1 MTKQQLLKKVHH
13 IIWKTDDDMLQETLF
28 ELQDLIDNEIF
39 AEADAG
45 TMDVKQLENGYISH
59 IRIVSE

>member
-13 IIWKTDDDMLQETLF
+13 LIWKTGDDMLQETLF
-28 ELQDLIDNEIF
+28 ELQNFIDDEIC

-45 TMDVKQLENGYISH
+45 TMVFLIK
-59 IRIVSE
+59 